1 MQCQVNHMC
10 GFLYIYLSRS
20 WEYKEDYDR
29 LKALYDQAVEANAH
43 ALHKKRGIAMEA
55 KQYRQQKEE
64 AENFTRLVQERQEM
78 SARYLLWKLYHVEQ
92 KTEEMQQQVD
102 QRRTAADGATEE
114 QVIGKGKGERRH
126 GTNSLLGIVNP
137 RRIIQVRAQ
146 RTSLGPS

>member
-1 MQCQVNHMC
+1 MDS
-10 GFLYIYLSRS
+10 YIPGSSLSRS

-92 KTEEMQQQVD
+92 KTEEMQLQVD

-114 QVIGKGKGERRH
+114 QVFKKKKVEGVIELTGPFGW
-126 GTNSLLGIVNP
+126 NS
-137 RRIIQVRAQ
+137 
-146 RTSLGPS
+146 

>member
-1 MQCQVNHMC
+1 
-10 GFLYIYLSRS
+10 
-20 WEYKEDYDR
+20 
-29 LKALYDQAVEANAH
+29 
-43 ALHKKRGIAMEA
+43 MEA

-114 QVIGKGKGERRH
+114 QVIGKEKGERRH
-126 GTNSLLGIVNP
+126 RTNLLLGIVNP
-137 RRIIQVRAQ
+137 RGIIQVCAQ
-146 RTSLGPS
+146 RTSLDPSGTHPS